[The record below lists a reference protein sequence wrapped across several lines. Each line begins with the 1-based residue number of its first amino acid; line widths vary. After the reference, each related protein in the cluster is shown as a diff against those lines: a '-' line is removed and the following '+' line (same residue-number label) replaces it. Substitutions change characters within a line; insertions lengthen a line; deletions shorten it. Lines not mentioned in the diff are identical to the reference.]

1 MTNRQN
7 IKRTAELAI
16 LTAIVVVFQLLG
28 SFIHIGPT
36 NVSLVLVPIV
46 IGAILTGPKG
56 GAFLGFV
63 FGAMT
68 YFAGVFGFDPFTN
81 VLFAAQPIATAV
93 ICFGKGILAGLCAG
107 LVYRAFAKK
116 NSLAAA
122 ILASAAAP
130 IVNTGLFILGGLL
143 LVSGTLSANLAAFGA
158 DGQTVVYFLVIGCA
172 GLNFIAEFLVN
183 LVVSPAVNTIVNAV
197 GKKLSK

>member
-68 YFAGVFGFDPFTN
+68 YFAGVFGFDDDNGSGYGRFPYR
-81 VLFAAQPIATAV
+81 VGGAV
-93 ICFGKGILAGLCAG
+93 AL
-107 LVYRAFAKK
+107 R
-116 NSLAAA
+116 
-122 ILASAAAP
+122 
-130 IVNTGLFILGGLL
+130 T
-143 LVSGTLSANLAAFGA
+143 
-158 DGQTVVYFLVIGCA
+158 FLV
-172 GLNFIAEFLVN
+172 
-183 LVVSPAVNTIVNAV
+183 T
-197 GKKLSK
+197 